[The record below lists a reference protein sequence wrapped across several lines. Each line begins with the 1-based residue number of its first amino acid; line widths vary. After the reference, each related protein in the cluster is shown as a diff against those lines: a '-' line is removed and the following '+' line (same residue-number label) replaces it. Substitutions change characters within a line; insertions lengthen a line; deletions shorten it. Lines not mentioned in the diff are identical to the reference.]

1 MASVSVSHMIIFIA
15 SMIIAAGVAG
25 TFTTEVGKIS
35 GAIDERALDVS
46 EKLKTDIEIISDPGS
61 EVWNSST
68 GNVTVYV
75 KNTGS
80 MTLTAEADQVDVFVD
95 GVYQTNLNVS
105 VLDGSDWQDGNV
117 VEITFDYG
125 SLPSGDHRIKVVV
138 NGDEDTLVFRK
149 NP

>member
-25 TFTTEVGKIS
+25 TFTNEVGQIS
-35 GAIDERALDVS
+35 AAIDDRSLDVS
-46 EKLKTDIEIISDPGS
+46 EQLRTDIEIISDPGA
-61 EVWNSST
+61 EVWNEST

-80 MTLTAEADQVDVFVD
+80 MTLTAEATQIDVFVD
-95 GVYQTNLNVS
+95 GVYQTGLNVA
-105 VLDGSDWQDGNV
+105 VLDGTEWRESTV

-125 SLPSGDHRIKVVV
+125 DLSSGDHRLQVVV
-138 NGDEDTLVFRK
+138 NGDEETLTFRRD
-149 NP
+149 P